1 MISYAERVVD
11 MVKVLYQ
18 GVKDNIKQK
27 IINNEYLTGAKL
39 PSEPLLQDS
48 YEVSRVTIR
57 KAIDQLVQEGYVTR
71 IQGKGTF
78 VNETKK
84 VKRLMRHSAVESFST
99 IAEQNGLSAT
109 TKVVAVKKTD
119 VPAKMQRNFVGPALN
134 VQRLRYV
141 SSTPLIIENNFF
153 PLPRFAHLTN
163 YDLTKSLYQCFYS
176 EYDIKKIISKKATV
190 SMIQADNEKA
200 SQLNCSFGFP
210 LFLLDT
216 VITDEEGSVI
226 QAAEEFILSSMY
238 QFEL

>member
-1 MISYAERVVD
+1 
-11 MVKVLYQ
+11 MVEVLYQ
-18 GVKDNIKQK
+18 GVKDNIKQR
-27 IINNEYLTGAKL
+27 ILNSEYPAGAKL
-39 PSEPLLQDS
+39 PSEPLLQDK

-71 IQGKGTF
+71 LQGKGTF

-84 VKRLMRHSAVESFST
+84 VRRLIRHSAVESFST

-109 TKVVAVKKTD
+109 TKVVSVKKAV
-119 VPAKMQRNFVGPALN
+119 VPVKMQENFLRPALN
-134 VQRLRYV
+134 VQRIRYV
-141 SSTPLIIENNFF
+141 SNTPLIVENNFF
-153 PLPRFAHLTN
+153 PLPRFANLTN

-176 EYDIKKIISKKATV
+176 EYDIKKIISKKTTV
-190 SMIQADNEKA
+190 SMIQADSERA

-216 VITDEEGSVI
+216 IITDERGAVI
-226 QAAEEFILSSMY
+226 QAAEEFILSNMY